1 MSRKAVKRRASAE
14 HATKVWKELRNVP
27 AVARRLGY
35 SVEGTYRLLNRL
47 SLRKYAR

>member
-1 MSRKAVKRRASAE
+1 MAKAVKRHVSTE
-14 HATKVWKELRNVP
+14 YATKVWKELPNVP

-47 SLRKYAR
+47 GLRKYAR